1 MSEKKERP
9 QDRWN
14 AKNHYITKG
23 FKMRK
28 ELADEFKEV
37 CDSLGVSQSGE
48 IIKMM
53 QDFIKKN
60 KRGN

>member
-1 MSEKKERP
+1 MSEKKKRP

-14 AKNHYITKG
+14 AKNNYITKG
-23 FKMRK
+23 FKMRR
-28 ELADEFKEV
+28 ELADEFKAV
-37 CDSLGVSQSGE
+37 CDSMGVSQSGE

-60 KRGN
+60 KKGE